1 MDDWSCTGEESAAA
15 CENIGAE
22 LPGLSITKG
31 GGGDIEGTEGL
42 WLPPWAPSLPPS
54 ALPAFSVLH
63 SSLCSGSWNDTC
75 EHRIRVI
82 YLSIIIVLYFVWA
95 IKGWKEQ
102 EKKWIRMSHSEMIIT
117 FMHISVQKVFRVKEK
132 KIMKDHKEVRYVLL
146 SSEAE

>member
-1 MDDWSCTGEESAAA
+1 M
-15 CENIGAE
+15 GAE

-75 EHRIRVI
+75 EHRILVI
-82 YLSIIIVLYFVWA
+82 YLSIIIVSYFVWA

-132 KIMKDHKEVRYVLL
+132 KNHERPQRSTIRPVVLR
-146 SSEAE
+146 SRVGKMNNYEKRK